1 MRYLILVI
9 ALLSTLSA
17 IDWPD
22 NYEEALVEAKKEK
35 KDIYLF
41 IGSEDCKFCEKL
53 KKEVLSKKEVVDT
66 LKKDYVLIY
75 LSTVIDDIPSQFE
88 VSPIPR
94 HYFLTDTGSVIY
106 TTIGGRSKEGFY
118 ELLDDVKEIKE
129 E

>member
-1 MRYLILVI
+1 VRYLILVI